1 MNRIWTRE
9 GKYGNIEGGGEDLDV
24 SAVVKQSVN
33 VWAMKRMM
41 NVAQS
46 QVQQI
51 VQSAPAA
58 VNLEPHKG
66 TMIDVKL

>member
-1 MNRIWTRE
+1 M
-9 GKYGNIEGGGEDLDV
+9 DV
-24 SAVVKQSVN
+24 SVVKQSVN
-33 VWAMKRMM
+33 VWAMKSLM

-51 VQSAPAA
+51 MESAPKA
-58 VNLEPHKG
+58 VANLEPHKG